1 MPVEP
6 LENDSFLL
14 VSDVF
19 ELVIEEEEDGWCH
32 VVPNASDASE
42 NSPSE
47 ALPLAASASSSTP
60 PPPPPRTRL
69 SPSPRKHED
78 LFFLDGHYED
88 AVPNDNE
95 GEEAGAADIRAVE
108 DADDVQEV
116 GVEDEQDPSSAAE
129 EEEEED
135 FWETDGLVDA
145 YCLNYGHD
153 DVVDKSAED
162 FGANRK
168 ISLKGS
174 RQRKKEAARRPA
186 GKDLYMNQDHLNWR
200 EFKKHVTKK
209 TFQKKHL
216 DWTTYKQ
223 SLNKSALRPALCD
236 KQKNAFLYL

>member
-32 VVPNASDASE
+32 VVPSASDASE

-47 ALPLAASASSSTP
+47 ALPLASASSSTP
-60 PPPPPRTRL
+60 SSPPPPPSTHL
-69 SPSPRKHED
+69 SPLPRKHED

-108 DADDVQEV
+108 GVDIQEV
-116 GVEDEQDPSSAAE
+116 GVEEEQDISSEAE
-129 EEEEED
+129 EDYEE
-135 FWETDGLVDA
+135 FWEADELVDA
-145 YCLNYGHD
+145 YCLTYGHD

-162 FGANRK
+162 FGAKRK

-186 GKDLYMNQDHLNWR
+186 GKDLYMNQDQLNWR
-200 EFKKHVTKK
+200 EFKKHMTKK

-216 DWTTYKQ
+216 DWTTYKRT
-223 SLNKSALRPALCD
+223 LNKAALRPALCD
-236 KQKNAFLYL
+236 KQKNTILYL

>member
-32 VVPNASDASE
+32 VVPNTSDAHE
-42 NSPSE
+42 TSPSE
-47 ALPLAASASSSTP
+47 ALPLASASSSTP
-60 PPPPPRTRL
+60 PPPPPGTHL
-69 SPSPRKHED
+69 PPSPRKHED

-95 GEEAGAADIRAVE
+95 GEEAGAADIRVVE
-108 DADDVQEV
+108 DVDIQEV
-116 GVEDEQDPSSAAE
+116 EVEEEPEATSEAE
-129 EEEEED
+129 EDYDE
-135 FWETDGLVDA
+135 FWEADELVDA

-162 FGANRK
+162 FGAKRK

-174 RQRKKEAARRPA
+174 RQRKKEAAKRPA

-200 EFKKHVTKK
+200 EFKKHVNKK

-216 DWTTYKQ
+216 DWTTYKRN
-223 SLNKSALRPALCD
+223 LNKSALRPALCD
-236 KQKNAFLYL
+236 KQKNMLIYL